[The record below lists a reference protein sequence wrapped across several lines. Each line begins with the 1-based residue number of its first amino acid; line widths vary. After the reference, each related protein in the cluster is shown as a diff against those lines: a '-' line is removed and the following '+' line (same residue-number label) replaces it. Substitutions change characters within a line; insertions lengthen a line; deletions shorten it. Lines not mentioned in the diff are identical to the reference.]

1 MVEYRIRST
10 TGKWGRAIG
19 IVEDTPAAQES
30 PSIEVV
36 EITSPNN
43 NVLNIV
49 LNDIID
55 LYSVGHETV
64 TRTMCNTG
72 AEVPFQHTLCLLGP
86 QGEVVRVSALF
97 NGCAMVSAMCTS
109 VFEKVK
115 HRLGKWRKSTKRL

>member
-10 TGKWGRAIG
+10 TGKRGRAVG
-19 IVEDTPAAQES
+19 IIEDMPAAQES

-36 EITSPNN
+36 EITSPHN

-49 LNDIID
+49 PNDIID

-72 AEVPFQHTLCLLGP
+72 AEVPFQHMLCLLGP

-97 NGCAMVSAMCTS
+97 NGCAIVSAMCTS

-115 HRLGKWRKSTKRL
+115 HRLGKWGKSTKWF